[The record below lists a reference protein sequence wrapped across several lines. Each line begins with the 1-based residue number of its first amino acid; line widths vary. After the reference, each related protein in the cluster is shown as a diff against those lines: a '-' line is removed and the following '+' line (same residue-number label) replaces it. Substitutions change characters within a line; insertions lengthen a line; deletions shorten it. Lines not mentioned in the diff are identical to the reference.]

1 MQTINR
7 SVVVIGAGP
16 AGIGAGLTLK
26 GECTVLERT
35 ASIGGLAATEVI
47 DGAVFD
53 FGGHSFHTP
62 HQKV

>member
-35 ASIGGLAATEVI
+35 ASIRWSRGTWSTTM
-47 DGAVFD
+47 
-53 FGGHSFHTP
+53 GHSTGLIREQCP
-62 HQKV
+62 VW

>member
-35 ASIGGLAATEVI
+35 ASIGGLAEPVNDNGTLYGI
-47 DGAVFD
+47 N
-53 FGGHSFHTP
+53 
-62 HQKV
+62 